1 MKKLESNTTATK
13 YNFSEANMN
22 NGVIVMKNMADL
34 EAYINRPVSEKP
46 VFFTTDGIDRLEC
59 EKHKAILVGNDLVAV
74 QKNSY
79 KLISNKE
86 VIMPVMD
93 ELSKLNTEWK
103 IDKRHS
109 FMSPTKMRVNIQ
121 FPGMSF
127 SDAESKSDVCLS
139 VTNSY
144 DGSNKVQFIWGAL
157 RLICTNGMTMFEQV
171 GESISAKHTCNFDIS
186 RLQHDIDKVYNRIPL
201 IQERINLLSA
211 SEFKMTDE
219 IADKIEADFGKRA
232 MGFIN
237 QEKPDIST
245 YWAMYNALTMYV
257 SHYINIKQRLIYQQ
271 RIAEMFKV

>member
-1 MKKLESNTTATK
+1 MKKLESNTKATV
-13 YNFSEANMN
+13 YNFSEKNMT
-22 NGVIVMKNMADL
+22 NGVIVMENMSDL
-34 EAYINRPVSEKP
+34 LSYIDRPVSEKP

-59 EKHKAILVGNDLVAV
+59 EKHKAILVGSDLVAV

-93 ELSKLNTEWK
+93 ELSKLNAEWK
-103 IDKRHS
+103 IDKKHS

-127 SDAESKSDVCLS
+127 EDSESKSDVCLT

-157 RLICTNGMTMFEQV
+157 RLICTNGMTMFTQR
-171 GESISAKHTCNFDIS
+171 GEAISAKHTSNFDIS
-186 RLQHDIDKVYNRIPL
+186 NLQQDLDKVYHNIPL
-201 IQERINLLSA
+201 IQERINLLSRN
-211 SEFKMTDE
+211 EFKMTDE
-219 IADKIEADFGKRA
+219 ISDKIEKDFGKRA
-232 MGFIN
+232 IGFIN

-245 YWAMYNALTMYV
+245 YWAVYNALTFYV
-257 SHYINIKQRLIYQQ
+257 SHYINIKARLSYQMK
-271 RIAEMFKV
+271 IAEMFKV

>member
-1 MKKLESNTTATK
+1 MKKLDNSKPTIYT
-13 YNFSEANMN
+13 FSEKNMN
-22 NGVIVMKNMADL
+22 NGVIVMENMEQL
-34 EAYINRPVSEKP
+34 EKYVSMPVFEKP
-46 VFFTTDGIDRLEC
+46 VYFTTDGTDRLLA
-59 EKHKAILVGNDLVAV
+59 EKHKAIVVDTDLVAV
-74 QKNSY
+74 QKKSY
-79 KLISNKE
+79 KLIPNSE
-86 VIMPVMD
+86 VIMPVM
-93 ELSKLNTEWK
+93 ENLSKLNHEWK
-103 IDKRHS
+103 IDKKHS

-157 RLICTNGMTMFEQV
+157 RLICTNGMTMFDQV
-171 GESISAKHTCNFDIS
+171 GETISAKHTQNFDIS

-219 IADKIEADFGKRA
+219 VADKIESNFGKRA
-232 MGFIN
+232 MGYIN
-237 QEKPDIST
+237 QEKPDMSN
-245 YWAMYNALTMYV
+245 YWAVYNALTFYV
-257 SHYINIKQRLIYQQ
+257 SHYINIKARLQYQQ